1 MENITPDYVDFEI
14 GMLLK
19 NKSFNIPIKTFYDK
33 SKRMCSLIPYDKY
46 EHLYN
51 YSNRLSSYFDGE
63 YNWNILDINGEDNI
77 ICLKDAFSDA
87 TDSYEVMC
95 SAPEIPQVVK
105 WLYLKHNIWI
115 TINPKRERDEL
126 GKNYMQFDVDIW
138 RLEGEKGLV
147 YYGTELLQFKTP
159 EQAYLEAIKYTL
171 TKLI

>member
-1 MENITPDYVDFEI
+1 MKDITPDYVDFEI

-105 WLYLKHNIWI
+105 YLYLKHNIWVEVNHCGTFSQFAFKI
-115 TINPKRERDEL
+115 CKLNN
-126 GKNYMQFDVDIW
+126 KNIKTEPHYVSEFD
-138 RLEGEKGLV
+138 KG
-147 YYGTELLQFKTP
+147 YDTP
-159 EQAYLEAIKYTL
+159 EKAYLEAIKYTL